1 MKQQNFSIS
10 KRIQS
15 FKYAFNGL
23 SILLR
28 EEHNSRVHFSAAICV
43 CIAGLVFKISGY
55 EWVVIVLCISSVI
68 AMEIINSA
76 IENLCDFVT
85 QEKNDQI
92 MKIKDLAA
100 AAVLITAMGA
110 IIVGLIIFG
119 PKILNLL

>member
-10 KRIQS
+10 KRVQS

-28 EEHNSRVHFSAAICV
+28 EEHNSRVHFFVAICV
-43 CIAGLVFKISGY
+43 CIAGFIFKITGY
-55 EWVVIVLCISSVI
+55 EWVAIVLCISSVI

-76 IENLCDFVT
+76 LENLCDFVT
-85 QEKNDQI
+85 YEKHDQI

-100 AAVLITAMGA
+100 AAVLITAIGA
-110 IIVGLIIFG
+110 TIAGFIIFG